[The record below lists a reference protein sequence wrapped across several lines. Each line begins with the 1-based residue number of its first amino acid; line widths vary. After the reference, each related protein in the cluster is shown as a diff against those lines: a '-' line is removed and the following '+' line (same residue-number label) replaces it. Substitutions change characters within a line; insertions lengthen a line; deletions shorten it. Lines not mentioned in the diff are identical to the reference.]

1 MKENHSKNSSYD
13 NDGKQINKFNN
24 KSNFSTFL
32 KNINNQNP
40 VNPVIINNNLN
51 KILNLNCNACFVIY
65 VYVFNIVY
73 VALIS
78 KTHTA

>member
-1 MKENHSKNSSYD
+1 MKENHSKNSSHD

-40 VNPVIINNNLN
+40 VNPVIINNNLKPLDKEDIN
-51 KILNLNCNACFVIY
+51 ADTTKNPSFKVKIF
-65 VYVFNIVY
+65 
-73 VALIS
+73 
-78 KTHTA
+78 